1 MGIIPTILTLHD
13 LKSSTWESLPQNGPE
28 WLWAIRSAKEG
39 CEKVRGNPLTPQE
52 VFDAEFDKDAKA
64 EIEAQE

>member
-39 CEKVRGNPLTPQE
+39 R
-52 VFDAEFDKDAKA
+52 
-64 EIEAQE
+64 EISMGKSLNQFFLKNVVHL